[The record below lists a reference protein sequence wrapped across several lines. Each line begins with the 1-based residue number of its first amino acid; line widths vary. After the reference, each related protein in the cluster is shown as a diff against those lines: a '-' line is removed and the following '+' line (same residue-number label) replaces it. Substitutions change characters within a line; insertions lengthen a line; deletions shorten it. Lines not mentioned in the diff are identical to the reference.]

1 MGQSQETVARSS
13 KQREQAKVTPYI
25 PKSELPA
32 SHHTQH
38 HPSIERIKAVRSPR
52 MDMKLPLLDQVEI
65 SSAAAQGKLA
75 YVSPTVRALPSSSKG
90 TLASHSLAG
99 ASSSRLRPAAAN
111 INYGRGTT
119 GMGVGAAGGVGQLSP
134 VQASMQLGQ
143 PVLLNPS
150 SQVEVRSEYRPG
162 AATLQGSPIHHYLV
176 PAHQQHQMAALT
188 AAAAT
193 AATATVGQYGPFS
206 PSVAPPPAHQSPRH
220 VQYAAHPLPA
230 HMHPVLHTST
240 LPAFHAGQIHPHP
253 HYAASS
259 ASYLNSA
266 APPPTGVYAT
276 YQISPIKPRQYQY
289 FA

>member
-1 MGQSQETVARSS
+1 MQWQGIPDFGS
-13 KQREQAKVTPYI
+13 KYFAICFFSKWQTI
-25 PKSELPA
+25 P
-32 SHHTQH
+32 
-38 HPSIERIKAVRSPR
+38 HPHPFYPTLTSLDCAVNNKIEAFFC
-52 MDMKLPLLDQVEI
+52 
-65 SSAAAQGKLA
+65 
-75 YVSPTVRALPSSSKG
+75 Y
-90 TLASHSLAG
+90 
-99 ASSSRLRPAAAN
+99 
-111 INYGRGTT
+111 
-119 GMGVGAAGGVGQLSP
+119 
-134 VQASMQLGQ
+134 
-143 PVLLNPS
+143 
-150 SQVEVRSEYRPG
+150 SEYRPG